1 MSTLFRYYKN
11 HIGLILL
18 AFAFLFIQAQCD
30 LALPDYMSRI
40 VSNGIAISDIGYIM
54 KNGAI
59 MLLISLLGVAAAV
72 SVGFVSSRLGA
83 ILAKDMRTSI
93 FAKVSSYSNT
103 EFDKF
108 STSSL
113 ITRSTNDITQ
123 ILMFTVMLIRTC
135 FYAPIMGFG
144 GVIKCVTMSQ
154 DMPQMSMVIAIAVGA
169 LIAFIIFLLLVVQ
182 PKFSK
187 VQKLVDKTN
196 LVAREGLTGMLVIRA
211 FNTQKFEEERF
222 DRVNSDLT
230 KLNLFVN
237 RIMAIMMPFM
247 TCIMN
252 GLSLAIVWIA
262 AISAQSVT
270 DVGNMMAFMQY
281 SMHIIMSFMFVSM
294 MFILMPRAL
303 VSANRIGEVLN
314 SDVAIQDL
322 PDAKPIDQI
331 NGVLKFEN
339 VSFTYPGGEDPAI
352 SNISFT
358 AKPGQTTAFIGSTGS
373 GKSTLISLIPRL
385 YDATEGKVTIDG
397 IDVRDMTKESLRRH
411 IGYVP
416 QKNVL
421 FSGTIASNLLYGYE
435 ADPEDVK
442 REMQENNLSEEEAT
456 AKLAD
461 SAMKKAAQIAQA
473 SEFINEKPDK
483 YDSEIAQSGG
493 NVSGGQKQRL
503 AIARALVKKCPIYV
517 FDDSFSAL
525 DFKTDA
531 QLRKALKAETTNA
544 TVLIVAQRVGTI
556 MGADQIIVLDEGKIA
571 GIGTHRELLQNCQV
585 YADIAHSQLSEEEL
599 A

>member
-1 MSTLFRYYKN
+1 
-11 HIGLILL
+11 
-18 AFAFLFIQAQCD
+18 
-30 LALPDYMSRI
+30 
-40 VSNGIAISDIGYIM
+40 
-54 KNGAI
+54 
-59 MLLISLLGVAAAV
+59 
-72 SVGFVSSRLGA
+72 
-83 ILAKDMRTSI
+83 
-93 FAKVSSYSNT
+93 
-103 EFDKF
+103 
-108 STSSL
+108 
-113 ITRSTNDITQ
+113 
-123 ILMFTVMLIRTC
+123 
-135 FYAPIMGFG
+135 
-144 GVIKCVTMSQ
+144 
-154 DMPQMSMVIAIAVGA
+154 
-169 LIAFIIFLLLVVQ
+169 
-182 PKFSK
+182 
-187 VQKLVDKTN
+187 
-196 LVAREGLTGMLVIRA
+196 
-211 FNTQKFEEERF
+211 
-222 DRVNSDLT
+222 
-230 KLNLFVN
+230 
-237 RIMAIMMPFM
+237 MMPFM
-247 TCIMN
+247 VCIMN

-281 SMHIIMSFMFVSM
+281 SLHIIMSFMFVSM

-314 SDVAIQDL
+314 SDVAIQNL
-322 PDAKPIDQI
+322 PDAKPAENM

-352 SNISFT
+352 SGISFT

-373 GKSTLISLIPRL
+373 GKSTLISLVPRL
-385 YDATEGKVTIDG
+385 YDVTEGKVTIDG
-397 IDVRDMTKESLRRH
+397 VDVRNITKESLRRQ

-421 FSGTIASNLLYGYE
+421 FSGTIASNLLYGFE
-435 ADPEDVK
+435 ADPKDVQK
-442 REMQENNLSEEEAT
+442 EMQENNLSEEEAVS
-456 AKLAD
+456 KLAD
-461 SAMKKAAQIAQA
+461 ISMKKAAQIAQA
-473 SEFINEKPDK
+473 TEFINEKPEQ
-483 YDSEIAQSGG
+483 YDSAIAQSGG

-503 AIARALVKKCPIYV
+503 AIARALVKKCPIYI

-531 QLRKALKAETTNA
+531 QLRKALKSETTNA